1 MNSVS
6 NLLNSAFLILFL
18 SSSFLSS
25 CVTRLPTP
33 EGVKEIS
40 LSDYEKLV
48 RSKTEDSRVYNG
60 FTNQLEIFATRI
72 DAEMN
77 DGLMSHAA
85 RLYQWNSAKYSDERN
100 KTLLRH
106 GTQSEFM
113 MSFFTPERKNDDLN
127 RSQSLWKIYLE
138 VDGIRY
144 EGKAT
149 KDKRNLTELQVL
161 FPHHNRWFTPYLI
174 SFPIS
179 TSLSERKQVT
189 LIVTGPA
196 GSSQLTFAN

>member
-6 NLLNSAFLILFL
+6 NLLINAFVLL
-18 SSSFLSS
+18 SFSLLSS

-33 EGVKEIS
+33 DGVKEIS
-40 LSDYEKLV
+40 LSDYEVLV
-48 RSKTEDSRVYNG
+48 RSKTQDSRVYNG

-77 DGLMSHAA
+77 DGLLSHSA

-100 KTLLRH
+100 KTLLRQ
-106 GTQSEFM
+106 GSQSEIM

-179 TSLSERKQVT
+179 TSLSERKLVI

-196 GSSQLTFAN
+196 GSSQLTFNN